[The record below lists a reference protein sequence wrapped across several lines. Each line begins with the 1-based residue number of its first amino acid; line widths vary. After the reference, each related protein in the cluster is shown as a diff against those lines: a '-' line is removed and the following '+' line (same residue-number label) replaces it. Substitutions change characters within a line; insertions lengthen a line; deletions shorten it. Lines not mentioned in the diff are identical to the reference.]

1 MVPSTF
7 PTSNPQLVR
16 TVLNLK
22 IWRCSPVRC
31 FLKWWYPTTIGFPT
45 KNDHFEVFT
54 LLKMIILRCF
64 GATTK
69 TYGCWVPPFKETRS
83 WPAQNPNSRSWS
95 TERAGESHISHGHGS
110 ALSMINQI
118 APKDDSSGLEVA
130 GYQKATRDL
139 ASSIFCTI
147 ISYA

>member
-1 MVPSTF
+1 MVAGYHHLRKPAVD
-7 PTSNPQLVR
+7 PRKIQIQDHGQL
-16 TVLNLK
+16 K
-22 IWRCSPVRC
+22 
-31 FLKWWYPTTIGFPT
+31 
-45 KNDHFEVFT
+45 
-54 LLKMIILRCF
+54 
-64 GATTK
+64 
-69 TYGCWVPPFKETRS
+69 
-83 WPAQNPNSRSWS
+83 
-95 TERAGESHISHGHGS
+95 RAGESHISHGHGS